1 MGVCPWSEPELGG
14 AKPDPIH
21 CFPLIAN
28 CLRLTPPGL
37 RSCMPFNRTEL
48 SPGWCLGVL
57 ALVACSAHAQE
68 QPKPL
73 PQVQTL
79 ATGPLAGQTIAVLPM
94 TLVVADPALESD
106 TVYQPYRERRAAL
119 LRADSLVGAG
129 IRSRGPEVNWV
140 LPPELRKIARRSAG
154 FVEDPDQMGQAIL
167 RAPNLT
173 KVPDPLRSSLRGLV
187 AMVDGRMALVPASLG
202 FGPEPN
208 GQVRADLTLVLA
220 DGRSGRILW
229 RSVAHGRGTTP
240 DQALNAAVAA
250 VLPTSAG
257 P

>member
-1 MGVCPWSEPELGG
+1 
-14 AKPDPIH
+14 
-21 CFPLIAN
+21 
-28 CLRLTPPGL
+28 
-37 RSCMPFNRTEL
+37 MPFYRANL
-48 SPGWCLGVL
+48 SPAWSLAAL
-57 ALVACSAHAQE
+57 ALLACSAQAQN
-68 QPKPL
+68 QSKPA
-73 PQVQTL
+73 PAVQTL
-79 ATGPLAGQTIAVLPM
+79 ATAPLAGQSIAVLPI
-94 TLVVADPALESD
+94 TLVVADPTLESD
-106 TVYQPYRERRAAL
+106 TLYQHYRDRRAGL

-129 IRSRGPEVNWV
+129 LQARGPEVTWV
-140 LPPELRKIARRSAG
+140 LPPQLRKIARRSAG

-187 AMVDGRMALVPASLG
+187 AVVDGRLALIPASLG

-220 DGRSGRILW
+220 DCRSGKILW
-229 RSVAHGRGTTP
+229 RSLAYGRGGSP

-250 VLPTSAG
+250 VLPVSAG